1 MLPAIEDIS
10 LTCSISQKPLIDP
23 LLMDSVVVE
32 RSLALLHQP
41 GGLLYKPSI
50 TQPPPCIGELETDS
64 LVILKRILSQCQ
76 SLPSASILALHIER
90 MSPPPPSHPYTL
102 DTVARDFI
110 AAIRRANK
118 TDLVTRG
125 PLELKS
131 PSVVAPQIVLDEDV
145 SIPSNLM
152 AYDCLYFSPC
162 RDF

>member
-1 MLPAIEDIS
+1 
-10 LTCSISQKPLIDP
+10 
-23 LLMDSVVVE
+23 MDSVVVE

-50 TQPPPCIGELETDS
+50 TQPPPSIGELETTS
-64 LVILKRILSQCQ
+64 LVVLKRILSHCQ
-76 SLPSASILALHIER
+76 NLSSASILALHIER
-90 MSPPPPSHPYTL
+90 MKPAPPSHPYTL
-102 DTVARDFI
+102 DSVSRDFL

-145 SIPSNLM
+145 SNPPNLM
-152 AYDCLYFSPC
+152 VHSCLYSSPH
-162 RDF
+162 RAF